1 MAERVGFE
9 PTVQLPAHMISSHA
23 SSTNSCISP
32 KILSSTGFLAIA
44 VAKNLFRAVQKYVP
58 IIDDWKNRWSR
69 RDLNPW
75 PHPCEGCALPTEPL
89 PQKAERV
96 GFEPT
101 VTITPQ
107 QFSRLSCST
116 GLQHLSKKFRFAD
129 LGKKILTNGYSL
141 LLEPPV

>member
-32 KILSSTGFLAIA
+32 INLEQHRVSRYRHIVENLS
-44 VAKNLFRAVQKYVP
+44 RAGQKFAP

-69 RDLNPW
+69 RDSNPW

-116 GLQHLSKKFRFAD
+116 GLQHLSKNLGSPISEKRFEQIAT
-129 LGKKILTNGYSL
+129 LFC
-141 LLEPPV
+141 

>member
-32 KILSSTGFLAIA
+32 INFEQHRVSRYRHIAENLS
-44 VAKNLFRAVQKYVP
+44 RAGQKFAP

-116 GLQHLSKKFRFAD
+116 GLQHLSKNLGSPISEKRFKQIAT
-129 LGKKILTNGYSL
+129 LFC
-141 LLEPPV
+141 